1 MTTEKLIEIVGAAL
15 CDTLCEGC
23 ETEGNN
29 EIFGSCFECRVQ
41 ALKEIKNRLSGSILL
56 GEKYPIKEYT
66 MTMTNDNGENMFA
79 IEKVG
84 DILKPNQ
91 GIQGR

>member
-1 MTTEKLIEIVGAAL
+1 MTTEKLIEIAGAAL

-23 ETEGNN
+23 EIEGNN
-29 EIFGSCFECRVQ
+29 EIFGSCFECRAQ
-41 ALKEIKNRLSGSILL
+41 ALTEITNRLRNSIAL

-66 MTMTNDNGENMFA
+66 VTMTNDTGEDMFA

-84 DILKPNQ
+84 DILKPKK